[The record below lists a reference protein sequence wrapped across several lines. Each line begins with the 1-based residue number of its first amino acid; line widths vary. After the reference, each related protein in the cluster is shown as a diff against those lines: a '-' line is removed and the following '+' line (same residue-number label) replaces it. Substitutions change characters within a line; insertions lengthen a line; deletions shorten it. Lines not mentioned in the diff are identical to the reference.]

1 MVLDKMKKEKN
12 KETILTAGQI
22 VRKKF
27 FQNKLAVAGMI
38 IIIIFVIM
46 SVFAPAFTRY
56 NPNQTDLLNI
66 RGVPDANH
74 ILGTDDLGRDIFS
87 RLLYGGRISIAVGF
101 TSMIL
106 QMVIGITI
114 GTIAG
119 YFGGIIDKVIMRL
132 VDIIMCFPFFVI
144 AIALAAVIGGSMTNL
159 VLIIGMLMWPGI
171 ARIVRGEV
179 MVIKENE
186 YIMGAKALG
195 LNAREIIIHHVVP
208 NILSSIL
215 VASTLAIAN
224 GILMEATLSFLGLG
238 VNPPAPSWGN
248 MLVAA
253 QNMSVL
259 KHQWWMWIPAGS
271 AVVLMVLAVN
281 FLGDGLR
288 DALDA
293 KSKLYTGDNH
303 E

>member
-1 MVLDKMKKEKN
+1 MKKEN
-12 KETILTAGQI
+12 KSDIILSPSQI
-22 VRKKF
+22 FCKKF
-27 FQNKLAVAGMI
+27 FRNKIAVLGLAVI
-38 IIIIFVIM
+38 IVFVIM
-46 SVFAPAFTRY
+46 SVFAPLFTDLD
-56 NPNQTDLLNI
+56 PNATDLLNI
-66 RGVPDANH
+66 RSAPDEVH
-74 ILGTDDLGRDIFS
+74 ILGTDDLGRDIFA
-87 RLLYGGRISIAVGF
+87 RLLYGGRISIAVGV
-101 TSMIL
+101 TSMLL
-106 QMVIGITI
+106 QMFIGVTL

-119 YFGGIIDKVIMRL
+119 YFGGIVDKVVMRF

-144 AIALAAVIGGSMTNL
+144 AIALAAVLGGSMTNL

-179 MVIKENE
+179 LVIKENE

-195 LNAREIIIHHVVP
+195 LNSLEIIIQHVLP
-208 NILSSIL
+208 NIVSAVL
-215 VASTLAIAN
+215 VASTLSIAN

-259 KHQWWMWIPAGS
+259 KHQWWMWIPAGT

-293 KSKLYTGDNH
+293 KTKM
-303 E
+303 

>member
-1 MVLDKMKKEKN
+1 MVIVVKRDKDTEI
-12 KETILTAGQI
+12 ILTAGQI
-22 VRKKF
+22 ARKKF
-27 FQNKLAVAGMI
+27 FRNKLAVLGMVI
-38 IIIIFVIM
+38 IIVIVIM
-46 SVFAPAFTRY
+46 SVFAPVFTQQ
-56 NPNQTDLLNI
+56 NPNQTDLMNI
-66 RGVPDANH
+66 RGGPDAAH

-87 RLLYGGRISIAVGF
+87 RLLYGGRISIAVGL
-101 TSMIL
+101 TSMLL
-106 QMVIGITI
+106 QVLIGVTI

-119 YFGGIIDKVIMRL
+119 YFGGLVDKVIMRF

-179 MVIKENE
+179 LVIKENE

-195 LNAREIIIHHVVP
+195 LNSCEIIIHHVIP
-208 NILSSIL
+208 NVLSSIL
-215 VASTLAIAN
+215 VASTLAVAN

-259 KHQWWMWIPAGS
+259 KHQWWMWIPAGTV
-271 AVVLMVLAVN
+271 VVLMVLAVN

-293 KSKLYTGDNH
+293 KSKLYTG